1 MHHLAIATRNF
12 TKAHKFYTEAMGF
25 KLVKAVKRHAMGGEA
40 KGWTKHVFYE
50 TGSGNMLFALWDLHL
65 TELEGKEWNAA
76 ISAGLG
82 LPWWVNH
89 YAFDA
94 GTLERLEEKKQLW
107 LKNGLRVDEVAH
119 DFIRSIYTF
128 DPDRNLV
135 EWTVRTRQ
143 LNDQDRIEAEEIL
156 ADDSPATIAEY
167 EGTAFFPEGYEKRK
181 KS

>member
-12 TKAHKFYTEAMGF
+12 ARAHEFYTEAMGF
-25 KLVKAVKRHAMGGEA
+25 RLVKAVKRHAMGGAE

-50 TGSGNMLFALWDLHL
+50 TGSGSTLFALWDLHL
-65 TELEGKEWNAA
+65 ADLEGKDWNAA

-107 LKNGLRVDEVAH
+107 LRNGLRVDEVDH

-135 EWTVRTRQ
+135 EWTVRTRP
-143 LNDQDRIEAEEIL
+143 LNDQDRIEAEQIIG
-156 ADDSPATIAEY
+156 DDTPATIPEY
-167 EGTAFFPEGYEKRK
+167 AGQAFFPEGYTSK